1 MRIDYRKMIPE
12 PEKRLKEPCSPY
24 GWNLIGKTTLSDIDR
39 FILIYRREHY
49 QTKCKNIP
57 LQNICKDMHKTRA
70 LFLDILMSILWSRI
84 AIRNMYHA
92 TAVTYNTVYSID
104 ALGHMMFLASPN
116 DKQLTCAYHFALR

>member
-12 PEKRLKEPCSPY
+12 PENRLKEPFSTY
-24 GWNLIGKTTLSDIDR
+24 GWNLIGKTTLSDIER

-49 QTKCKNIP
+49 RTKCKNIP
-57 LQNICKDMHKTRA
+57 LQNICKEMHKTRA
-70 LFLDILMSILWSRI
+70 LFLDIFMSILWSRI

-104 ALGHMMFLASPN
+104 AMGHMMFLASPN
-116 DKQLTCAYHFALR
+116 DKQFTCAYHFALR